1 MDEKHDRIRVRAFEI
16 WQRAGQ
22 PEGSHMEH
30 WHQAMQEIE
39 AEDARDAAAGR
50 VPNDAQD
57 VSGAAPALA
66 RHSKDVA
73 GAKARG
79 KAKTNTLGDVPMP
92 ASTWA
97 PAAPE
102 ETTDEDPAPLPT
114 KKGSLRRR

>member
-22 PEGSHMEH
+22 PEGSHMKH

-39 AEDARDAAAGR
+39 AEDARDVNAGQ

-73 GAKARG
+73 GAKAKG
-79 KAKTNTLGDVPMP
+79 KAKTNT
-92 ASTWA
+92 
-97 PAAPE
+97 
-102 ETTDEDPAPLPT
+102 
-114 KKGSLRRR
+114 R

>member
-22 PEGSHMEH
+22 PEGSHMQH

-39 AEDARDAAAGR
+39 AEDARDADAGR

-57 VSGAAPALA
+57 ASGAAPALA

-73 GAKARG
+73 GAKARD

-97 PAAPE
+97 PTAHE
-102 ETTDEDPAPLPT
+102 ETTDEEPAPLPT